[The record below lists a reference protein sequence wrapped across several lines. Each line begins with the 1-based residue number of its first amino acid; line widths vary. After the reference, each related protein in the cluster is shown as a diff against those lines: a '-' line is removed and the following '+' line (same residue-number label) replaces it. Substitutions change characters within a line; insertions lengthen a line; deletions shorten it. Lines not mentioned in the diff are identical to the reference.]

1 MTTRNFIHTAAMLL
15 LFALLYSSQLFAQQP
30 SPSTLTVERI
40 FASREFAAERFGPA
54 RWLEGGAAYTT
65 IEASATS
72 KGADDLIR
80 YDSAS
85 GQRSV
90 LIAAEQLIPSGQTA
104 PLNIEDY
111 DWSADGK
118 RVLIF
123 TNTVKVWRYNTRG
136 DYWVLDRATKSLTKL
151 GGDGAASTLMF
162 AKFSPDGTRV
172 GYVRDNTLF
181 VETLSDH
188 KITQLSDK
196 GSRTHINGT
205 FDWVYEEEL
214 DCRDGWRWSPDGKRI
229 AYWQL
234 DATGVRDFFLINNTD
249 SSMLTAAKRNG
260 WRFPATRAINIWR
273 GWNGC
278 PALNPSSSN
287 G

>member
-1 MTTRNFIHTAAMLL
+1 MTTRNPINTAATLL
-15 LFALLYSSQLFAQQP
+15 LFALFSSSQLFAQQP
-30 SPSTLTVERI
+30 NPSALTLERI
-40 FASREFAAERFGPA
+40 FSSREFAAERFGPA

-65 IEASATS
+65 IEASPTS

-80 YDSAS
+80 YDSVT

-90 LIAAEQLIPSGQTA
+90 LIAAEQLIPKGQTT

-118 RVLIF
+118 RLLVF

-151 GGDGAASTLMF
+151 GGDGAASSLMF

-181 VETLSDH
+181 VENLSDH

-249 SSMLTAAKRNG
+249 
-260 WRFPATRAINIWR
+260 
-273 GWNGC
+273 
-278 PALNPSSSN
+278 ALYPTITPIPYPQNRRDEFRRTHRHRQC
-287 G
+287 